1 MSQKNAFMNSP
12 DAAALLKDQAALKTL
27 LSSPETRRLMSA
39 LTKQNGAQLTAAAKQ
54 AKAGDTSALSAMVS
68 NLAATQEGSRLLNQ
82 LEQSLKK

>member
-1 MSQKNAFMNSP
+1 MSQKNDFMNAP
-12 DAAALLKDQAALKTL
+12 DAAALLKDKAALKAL

-54 AKAGDTSALSAMVS
+54 AKAGDASALSAMVS
-68 NLAATQEGSRLLNQ
+68 NLAATQEGSQLLNQ